1 MISADEQARRDRIS
15 GLRLHTV
22 VWEITLACNMR
33 CIHCGS
39 SAEPL
44 KRRSDELTTE
54 EAIGL
59 VGQLKDVGAQ
69 RVVLS
74 GGEPFMRKDWEDIAK
89 EIARLE
95 ITPSF
100 ISNGFLVNE
109 KVAEKLKNL
118 NRTDTH
124 IGLSIDG
131 DEKVHDY
138 IRQTKGSFKRVTNA
152 MEVLKEK
159 GVWTSVVTQVNMLN
173 FKILPKIRD
182 HIFKR
187 GIYCWQIQL
196 ATPWGR
202 LAKNPKL
209 LLTPKDYMKLIEF
222 IVEQKKIFGEK
233 VVGAD
238 DIGYYTEFDSKIRP
252 RGEWSGC
259 QAGLQVLGITSNGGV
274 TGCLSLQEKKF
285 IEGNIRK
292 RSLKDIWNDPDLFAY
307 NRNFK
312 ESDLKGYCKECTYRL
327 KCRGGCKNI
336 AYSFSRSLHNN
347 YYCAFRIMLGKS
359 PNKINPKLPSGSC
372 QYHP

>member
-1 MISADEQARRDRIS
+1 MIGAVEKTRRSWIAT
-15 GLRLHTV
+15 LKPHTV

-39 SAEPL
+39 NAEPL
-44 KRRSDELTTE
+44 KKRPDELTTK
-54 EAIGL
+54 EAISV
-59 VGQLKDVGAQ
+59 VGQLKGIGVK
-69 RVVLS
+69 RIILS
-74 GGEPFMRKDWEDIAK
+74 GGEPFMREDWEDIAR
-89 EIARLE
+89 EVARFE

-109 KVAEKLKNL
+109 KIAEKLKNL
-118 NRTDTH
+118 NRPDTH

-138 IRQTKGSFKRVTNA
+138 IRQTKGSFKRVTSA
-152 MEVLKEK
+152 LEALKEK

-173 FKILPKIRD
+173 FKLLPKIRD

-187 GIYCWQIQL
+187 GIYGWQIQL

-209 LLTPKDYMKLIEF
+209 LLTPKCYMKLIEF
-222 IVEQKKIFGEK
+222 ITEQRKIFGEM

-238 DIGYYTEFDSKIRP
+238 DIGYYTEFESKIRP
-252 RGEWSGC
+252 KGEWQGC

-274 TGCLSLQEKKF
+274 TGCLSLQEKRF
-285 IEGNIRK
+285 IEANIRDRK
-292 RSLKDIWNDPDLFAY
+292 LKDIWGDPSLFAY

-312 ESDLKGYCKECTYRL
+312 ESDLKGYCKECPHRL
-327 KCRGGCKNI
+327 KCRGGCTNT

-347 YYCAFRIMLGKS
+347 YYCAFRIMQGKS
-359 PNKINPKLPSGSC
+359 PKKVKAQVRPSGC